1 MGNLKVLIATCN
13 FGEIDEYFAP
23 VKQNG
28 NVVVKHKKTI

>member
-28 NVVVKHKKTI
+28 KFDVTKL